1 MEITMGN
8 RLLEIDGLP
17 VKDAKK
23 SIRLEIMR
31 EDIANARKKN
41 PNCCAVAKACTRGL
55 NVKAVK
61 VHLTRLYLNTDGK
74 CFTRYIVGGAMRSEI
89 IAFDRGGKFQPGMY
103 NLAVP
108 DKTKALGYSK
118 KSRSVRK
125 DEKGKP
131 KLIKTYTETKN
142 IRATAQYR

>member
-1 MEITMGN
+1 MGK

-31 EDIANARKKN
+31 EDIANARKKDS
-41 PNCCAVAKACTRGL
+41 NCCAVAKACKRGL
-55 NVKAVK
+55 SVKAVK

-89 IAFDRGGKFQPGMY
+89 IAFDRGGKFQPGLY
-103 NLAVP
+103 NLGVP
-108 DKTKALGYSK
+108 DKTKLLGYSK
-118 KSRSVRK
+118 KSRSVRT

>member
-1 MEITMGN
+1 MGK

-31 EDIANARKKN
+31 EDIANARKKDS
-41 PNCCAVAKACTRGL
+41 NCCAVAKACKRGL
-55 NVKAVK
+55 SVKAVK

-89 IAFDRGGKFQPGMY
+89 IAFDRGGKFQPGLY
-103 NLAVP
+103 NLGVP
-108 DKTKALGYSK
+108 DKTKLLGYSK

>member
-1 MEITMGN
+1 MGH

-31 EDIANARKKN
+31 EDIANARKKDS
-41 PNCCAVAKACTRGL
+41 NCCAVAKACKRGL
-55 NVKAVK
+55 SVKAVK

-89 IAFDRGGKFQPGMY
+89 IAFDRGGKFQPGLY
-103 NLAVP
+103 NLGVP
-108 DKTKALGYSK
+108 DKTKLLGYSK

>member
-1 MEITMGN
+1 MGN

-31 EDIANARKKN
+31 EDIANARKKDS
-41 PNCCAVAKACTRGL
+41 NCCAVAKACTRGL

-89 IAFDRGGKFQPGMY
+89 IAFDRGGKFQPGLY
-103 NLAVP
+103 NLGVP
-108 DKTKALGYSK
+108 DKTKALGYAK
-118 KSRSVRK
+118 VRK
-125 DEKGKP
+125 SKVKKNEKGKP

>member
-1 MEITMGN
+1 MGN

-31 EDIANARKKN
+31 EDIVNARKKN
-41 PNCCAVAKACTRGL
+41 SNCCAVAKACTRGL

-74 CFTRYIVGGAMRSEI
+74 CFTRYIVSGAMRSEI
-89 IAFDRGGKFQPGMY
+89 IAFDRGGRFQPGSY
-103 NLAVP
+103 NLGVP
-108 DKTKALGYSK
+108 DKTKLLGYSK
-118 KSRSVRK
+118 KSSSVRK
-125 DEKGKP
+125 DEKGQP

>member
-1 MEITMGN
+1 MGN

-31 EDIANARKKN
+31 DDIVNARKKDST
-41 PNCCAVAKACTRGL
+41 CCAVAKACKRGL
-55 NVKAVK
+55 SVKAVK

-89 IAFDRGGKFQPGMY
+89 IAFDRGGKFQPGIY

-142 IRATAQYR
+142 IRTSAQYR

>member
-1 MEITMGN
+1 MGN

-31 EDIANARKKN
+31 EDIVNARNKN
-41 PNCCAVAKACTRGL
+41 SNCCAVAKACTRGL

-74 CFTRYIVGGAMRSEI
+74 CFTRYIVSGAMRSEI
-89 IAFDRGGKFQPGMY
+89 IAFDRGGRFQPGMY

-108 DKTKALGYSK
+108 DKTKLLGYAKARKSK
-118 KSRSVRK
+118 AKK

>member
-1 MEITMGN
+1 MGN

-31 EDIANARKKN
+31 EDIVNARKKDST
-41 PNCCAVAKACTRGL
+41 CCAVAKACKRGL
-55 NVKAVK
+55 SVKAVK

-74 CFTRYIVGGAMRSEI
+74 CFTRYIVSGAMRSEI

-108 DKTKALGYSK
+108 DKTKALGYNKVRNSK
-118 KSRSVRK
+118 AKK

-131 KLIKTYTETKN
+131 KVIKTYTETKN
-142 IRATAQYR
+142 IRTSAQYH

>member
-1 MEITMGN
+1 MTK

-23 SIRLEIMR
+23 SIRIEIMR
-31 EDIANARKKN
+31 EDIVNARKKDST
-41 PNCCAVAKACTRGL
+41 CCAVAKACKRGL

-74 CFTRYIVGGAMRSEI
+74 CFTRYIVSGAMRSEI
-89 IAFDRGGKFQPGMY
+89 IAFDRGGKFMPGMY

-108 DKTKALGYSK
+108 DKTKALGYVDK
-118 KSRSVRK
+118 RK
-125 DEKGKP
+125 NRGRKEAKGKAKP
-131 KLIKTYTETKN
+131 IKTYTETKN
-142 IRATAQYR
+142 IRASAQYH

>member
-1 MEITMGN
+1 MGN

-31 EDIANARKKN
+31 DDILNARKKN
-41 PNCCAVAKACTRGL
+41 SNCCAVAKACTRGL

-61 VHLTRLYLNTDGK
+61 VHLTRVYLNTDGK
-74 CFTRYIVGGAMRSEI
+74 CFTRYIVSGAMRSEI
-89 IAFDRGGKFQPGMY
+89 IAFDRGGRFQAGLY
-103 NLAVP
+103 NLGVP
-108 DKTKALGYSK
+108 DKTKALGYAK
-118 KSRSVRK
+118 KSNKSPKK

-131 KLIKTYTETKN
+131 KLIRTYTETKN
-142 IRATAQYR
+142 IRATAQYS

>member
-1 MEITMGN
+1 MGN

-31 EDIANARKKN
+31 DDIVNARKKDST
-41 PNCCAVAKACTRGL
+41 CCAVAKACKRGL
-55 NVKAVK
+55 SVKAVK

-89 IAFDRGGKFQPGMY
+89 IAFDRGGKFQPGIY

-108 DKTKALGYSK
+108 DKTKALGYYK

-142 IRATAQYR
+142 IRTSAQYR

>member
-1 MEITMGN
+1 MGN

-31 EDIANARKKN
+31 EDIANARKKDS
-41 PNCCAVAKACTRGL
+41 NCCAVAKACTRGL

-74 CFTRYIVGGAMRSEI
+74 CFTRYIVSGAMRSEI
-89 IAFDRGGKFQPGMY
+89 IAFDRGGRFQPGMY

-108 DKTKALGYSK
+108 DKTKLLGYAKARKSK
-118 KSRSVRK
+118 VKK